1 MNHFDQAA
9 STWDAD
15 PQKVE
20 RARAVAAAIRARL
33 PRTRPLRALEYGAG
47 TGLLGL
53 ELADAFAELTLAD
66 VSAGMLDV
74 ARQKVAARGLKHVRV
89 QTLDWLRDPAPA
101 ARWEV
106 IFSLMALH
114 HIPDT
119 AAILERWQAALS
131 PGGLLFICDLDAED
145 GSFHRYAFD
154 GHRGFDREA
163 LAALARQA
171 GFQQIAFDT
180 PYVIQREERAYP
192 LFLLS
197 AVKSRQDVS

>member
-9 STWDAD
+9 QTWDAD

-33 PRTRPLRALEYGAG
+33 PHGRSLRALEYGAG

-53 ELADAFAELTLAD
+53 ALADAFAALTLAD
-66 VSAGMLDV
+66 ISTGMLDV
-74 ARQKVAARGLKHVRV
+74 ARQKVAALGLLHVQV
-89 QTLDWLRDPAPA
+89 QALDLLREPLPDS
-101 ARWEV
+101 RWDV

-119 AAILERWQAALS
+119 AAILERWYDALT
-131 PGGLLFICDLDAED
+131 PGGMLFVCDLDAEV

-154 GHRGFDREA
+154 GHHGFERTA
-163 LAALARQA
+163 LAALAAEA
-171 GFQQIAFDT
+171 GFRQIAFDT
-180 PYVIQREERAYP
+180 PYVIRRAERQYP

-197 AVKSRQDVS
+197 AVK